1 MRDKLQHIKSLWSN
15 NSKVAENY
23 LFMTS
28 LQVAVILINLLLYP
42 YLIRTLGK
50 ESYGTYIFILANVQL
65 FVLFFASGFS
75 FPAIK
80 KISLNADK
88 LQIKNQTISEVFT
101 AKFILFGFCAVALA
115 VCIFF
120 VPFVRENMLIYILI
134 FATSALGDTLFP
146 LWYFQGMQK
155 MSFVT
160 YVNLA
165 WRIAS
170 IPLIFIFVKSPVDL
184 LVYVIIASVLPFC
197 GNLFSFFYLRM
208 KEKINV
214 KFVAVKTLKPVFKDT
229 VPFYWTSAFSRL
241 KNEGVQFIIGIFWGM
256 NNVAI
261 YDLAH
266 KIISIAGIF
275 TNSINTAVFPKAIQN
290 LSPKKIKQ
298 IFRYETIIGLTVT
311 ALIILFGYWA
321 VLLLGG
327 KEMLTAYPLT
337 IILSFTIY
345 FSLMVG
351 CYVNYIFVP
360 QNHYYFVSKNQL
372 VSFVSFCVFTLIGF
386 AFYVNIITLVV
397 AITLSQFFEMLY
409 CNYLTRKHKLM
420 SSE

>member
-1 MRDKLQHIKSLWSN
+1 MKSKLQHIKSLYSN

-50 ESYGTYIFILANVQL
+50 ASYGTYIFILANVQL

-80 KISLNADK
+80 KISLNADD
-88 LQIKNQTISEVFT
+88 LQIKKQTISEVFT

-120 VPFVRENMLIYILI
+120 IPFVRENMLIYTLI
-134 FATSALGDTLFP
+134 FSMSALGDMLFP

-170 IPLIFIFVKSPVDL
+170 IPLVFIFVKSPDDL

-197 GNLFSFFYLRM
+197 GNLFSFFYLRI
-208 KEKINV
+208 KEKISI
-214 KFVAVKTLKPVFKDT
+214 KFVSIETLKLVFKDAI
-229 VPFYWTSAFSRL
+229 PFYWTSAFSRL
-241 KNEGVQFIIGIFWGM
+241 KNEGVQFIIGVFWGM
-256 NNVAI
+256 NNVAV
-261 YDLAH
+261 YDLAN
-266 KIISIAGIF
+266 KIISIASIF
-275 TNSINTAVFPKAIQN
+275 TNSINTAIFPKAIQH
-290 LSPKKIKQ
+290 LSPEKIKR
-298 IFRYETIIGLTVT
+298 IFRYETIIGLSAA
-311 ALIILFGYWA
+311 ALVILFGYWA

-327 KEMLTAYPLT
+327 KEMLPAYPLT
-337 IILSFTIY
+337 IILSFTVY

-360 QNHYYFVSKNQL
+360 QNRYYFVSKNQM
-372 VSFVSFCVFTLIGF
+372 VSFVSFCVFTLTGF
-386 AFYVNIITLVV
+386 TFYVNIITLVAAV
-397 AITLSQFFEMLY
+397 ALSQFCEMLY
-409 CNYLTRKHKLM
+409 CGYLTRKHKLI
-420 SSE
+420 